1 MWYYNKY
8 HGIKENY
15 AVIID
20 ARGLKHPEPLRKLLG
35 HFSTLCSIQDFVD
48 LLVDDEKEVKQVKI
62 YAAMSGSECEAEK
75 QDGHYRVRLKS
86 PCA

>member
-1 MWYYNKY
+1 M
-8 HGIKENY
+8 
-15 AVIID
+15 IID

-75 QDGHYRVRLKS
+75 QDGHYRVRIKS